1 MPFPECL
8 TGDRRDLAG
17 KKVIKS
23 HDGFLGEKMG
33 EHEKPLSHPHELLH
47 QLCIQTSCRRTPTVL
62 PFPQLQNFGEV
73 FPGFCWDSV
82 HNPKGG
88 GTCGR
93 VGKAGWDQGK
103 G

>member
-1 MPFPECL
+1 MNMKNLLLPLMSSCISFVSNPPA
-8 TGDRRDLAG
+8 AG
-17 KKVIKS
+17 
-23 HDGFLGEKMG
+23 
-33 EHEKPLSHPHELLH
+33 PP
-47 QLCIQTSCRRTPTVL
+47 VL

-88 GTCGR
+88 VTCGR

-103 G
+103 R